1 MEKILKEW
9 KEFVAEANR
18 VKIYS
23 TETKIAIKRQEGSES
38 IIEDTLALIRG
49 IPSITVVNS
58 DTDQE
63 GSDASKI
70 LVDIEFKFVPRSSS
84 LVSDLKAIKK
94 EILKAQQGATLLTL
108 KELTPVRMM
117 KNPFF
122 QKIQTLCIIIE
133 EILVNFVIRCIHT
146 VSIIFLY

>member
-63 GSDASKI
+63 GSDASRI

-94 EILKAQQGATLLTL
+94 EILKVSRLIVGVS
-108 KELTPVRMM
+108 PVRRMVS
-117 KNPFF
+117 
-122 QKIQTLCIIIE
+122 TLSK
-133 EILVNFVIRCIHT
+133 VQ
-146 VSIIFLY
+146 